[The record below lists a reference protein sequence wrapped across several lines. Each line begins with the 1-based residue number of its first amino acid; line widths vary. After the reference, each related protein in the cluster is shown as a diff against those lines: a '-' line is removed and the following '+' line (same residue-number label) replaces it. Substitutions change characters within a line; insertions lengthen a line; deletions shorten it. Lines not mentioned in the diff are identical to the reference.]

1 MSVTVLATLKL
12 KPGLAETVLAGLK
25 EILPETR
32 AFSGCESIKIVHDM
46 DNPDTIGLVEEW
58 VARSDHE
65 AYMAWRTETGT
76 LASMAEVLAEPPI
89 FQYCNQRT
97 DIWWD

>member
-12 KPGLAETVLAGLK
+12 KPGLVETVLSGLK
-25 EILPETR
+25 EILPDTR
-32 AFSGCESIKIVHDM
+32 AFSGCRSIKIAQDV
-46 DNPDTIGLVEEW
+46 DNPDTVILVEEW
-58 VARSDHE
+58 DARSDHE

-76 LASMAEVLAEPPI
+76 LASMADVLAEPPA
-89 FQYCNQRT
+89 FTYCTQRP